1 MNQINILLV
10 EDNEDDVFIIKRV
23 FKKLKVT
30 NRLNVVSDGQ
40 EALDYIFGEGEYADA
55 DNPTPGLILMDINMP
70 RLNGFQ
76 AMEKLKAHP
85 IYKVIPVIMLT
96 VSDRDE
102 DIVRSYQGGAVSYIS
117 KPMKF
122 ENFVKVIEQFDIY
135 WSLVS
140 KIPEVKQEAGK
151 R

>member
-76 AMEKLKAHP
+76 VLERLKSHP
-85 IYKVIPVIMLT
+85 TYKIIPVIMLT

-102 DIVRSYQGGAVSYIS
+102 DIVRSFRGGAVSYIA

-122 ENFVKVIEQFDIY
+122 EDFVRVIEQFEIY
-135 WSLVS
+135 WTLVS
-140 KIPEVKQEAGK
+140 KIPELK
-151 R
+151 